1 MSNFGRSFVFSDIFF
16 SGKYQSVL
24 EQSTH
29 CNFWRTPDLSFING
43 LCYKAMPG
51 TGWSLESLF
60 LGLNAIVN
68 SFWRFQHETINIL
81 YIFCISGIIGII
93 LLFIVV
99 NLIDPDDYYLNHN
112 LNPNIPILI
121 YYPCFLLL
129 GFLFLPLLIAAMYFW
144 FTVMGRIIL
153 LVS

>member
-1 MSNFGRSFVFSDIFF
+1 MWLTWIYNFPLTFFCLAAWLSGICLILDVLLSSVIFFF

-29 CNFWRTPDLSFING
+29 CNFWWTPDLSFING

-51 TGWSLESLF
+51 TGWSLESPF

-129 GFLFLPLLIAAMYFW
+129 
-144 FTVMGRIIL
+144 
-153 LVS
+153 